1 MSDINTE
8 ASRNL
13 HYLLFLNYF
22 VIFVLQDYT
31 VRMDRI
37 KEARLSFPSGH
48 ASFAFQAAVFTILF
62 LQSKYSAKL
71 KMTRSSIEQSSLI
84 IPFLQVIALSLA
96 TFTAVSRIMDYK
108 HHPTDVLAGLLIGIT
123 SQSLNFFAF
132 NRFYGDDDTKM
143 VDTVDIN
150 ESTYHPLLYENSNEE
165 FVTRRRR
172 SACYDSIEVEA

>member
-1 MSDINTE
+1 MNDIDTE

-108 HHPTDVLAGLLIGIT
+108 HHPTDVIAGSLIGIVT
-123 SQSLNFFAF
+123 QILNVFGVTLIFLE
-132 NRFYGDDDTKM
+132 TQ
-143 VDTVDIN
+143 
-150 ESTYHPLLYENSNEE
+150 HPVPASVENSKE
-165 FVTRRRR
+165 
-172 SACYDSIEVEA
+172 SIPLSQKNNDEDTQAANT